1 MSEVATGFDDA
12 AFARRLRSARLALGL
27 SEEEAASA
35 AGRSA
40 RTWRRYEETGAGHVT
55 RPLIKFVKE
64 HRINLFRHGIELD
77 WLIAGQLARPPRLR
91 IVSSQPYGDGLTPP
105 ARRRLRAVG

>member
-1 MSEVATGFDDA
+1 
-12 AFARRLRSARLALGL
+12 
-27 SEEEAASA
+27 
-35 AGRSA
+35 
-40 RTWRRYEETGAGHVT
+40 
-55 RPLIKFVKE
+55 
-64 HRINLFRHGIELD
+64 LD